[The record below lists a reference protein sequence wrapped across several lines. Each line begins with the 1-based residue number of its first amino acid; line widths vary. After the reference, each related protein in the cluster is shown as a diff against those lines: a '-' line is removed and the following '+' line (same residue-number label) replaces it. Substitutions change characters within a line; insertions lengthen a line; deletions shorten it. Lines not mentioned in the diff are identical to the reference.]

1 VGKEMM
7 SRNDVEKILNS
18 LRFRYEQGTV
28 IAVVQ
33 DIDTKDVLMVG
44 HMNREALEKT
54 LSTGLLHLWSISRK
68 KLWLKG
74 ERSGNYQRVV
84 KILVDCD
91 EDALVIF
98 VKPMG
103 PACHTGN
110 RSCFYRELR
119 ELVNTINVNVSSREQ
134 PQ

>member
-1 VGKEMM
+1 MM
-7 SRNDVEKILNS
+7 SRDEVEKILS
-18 LRFRYEQGTV
+18 RLRFRYEQGTV

-44 HMNREALEKT
+44 HMNREAVEKT
-54 LSTGLLHLWSISRK
+54 LATGLLHLWSISRK

-74 ERSGNYQRVV
+74 ETSGNYMRVV

-91 EDALVIF
+91 EDSLVVL

-110 RSCFYRELR
+110 RSCFYRGIRDL
-119 ELVNTINVNVSSREQ
+119 LTNNVNVSSK
-134 PQ
+134 

>member
-1 VGKEMM
+1 MM

-119 ELVNTINVNVSSREQ
+119 ELVNTNNVNVSSREQ